1 MPNLFQNP
9 NNIAQKTNFILGTS
23 KIPKS
28 VFMVQSVSI
37 PGISVNHVTGIG
49 GRFGVQMK
57 VGADNS
63 EYSDVT
69 FEVLLDEDLVTFREV
84 MKLMQAQVHP
94 GDGVFEDTDWEFWL
108 LANNNK
114 GHPLFRIDFIHSR
127 LSSIS
132 DISLDS
138 MDDGNNTM
146 SLTITYDWY
155 EISEDGMVNGTGA
168 EELP

>member
-1 MPNLFQNP
+1 MTADIINA
-9 NNIAQKTNFILGTS
+9 NNIAQRTNFILGTS
-23 KIPKS
+23 KLPKS
-28 VFMVQSVSI
+28 VMMVQTVNI
-37 PGISVNHVTGIG
+37 PSISVNHVTGIG
-49 GRFGVQMK
+49 GRFGVQLK

-69 FEVLLDEDLVTFREV
+69 FDVLLDEDLLVLREV
-84 MKLMQAQVHP
+84 LALMQKQVHP
-94 GDGVFEDTDWEFWL
+94 GDGVFEDTYWDFWL
-108 LANNNK
+108 QVNNNK

-132 DISLDS
+132 DVSLDS

-155 EISEDGMVNGTGA
+155 EISEVGQ
-168 EELP
+168 